1 MPALIQ
7 YVQDSLYLPS
17 SADVVIIGG
26 GIAGAAACWE
36 LARQG
41 VNVVLLEKGL
51 IGAEQS
57 SRNWGWCRQQNRDE
71 RELPLIIHALQ
82 RWQQLNQETGEEL
95 GFRKTGL
102 VYATRNEQDIA
113 AWDNWG
119 KMAKSYDIRSQILNA
134 SQARALTPGSTTD
147 WKGGVHSPDDGHA
160 EPSMAAPGLVRAAIR
175 KGAQVFQQCAVR
187 GLDISA
193 GRVSGVVTE
202 RGIITTSRVI
212 CAAGTWTSMFCR
224 RHGIDLPLGNVIGS
238 AFRTLPVK
246 QVISVPFYTDSFAC
260 RPQLDGGYTVS
271 VSGRGRLE
279 PGFQGLKYARQFYST
294 FNARRHN
301 LTVSPGIMP
310 FIRGPE
316 ALARWSMEGVS
327 PFEKVRI
334 LDPAADQA
342 MVKQGLTAMVRE
354 FPQLQGIQ
362 VAQSWGGMIDSTP
375 DAIPVISPV
384 EKLPGLIVSAGYS
397 GHGFGL
403 GPGAGRLAA
412 DLATDAPPIVDPTP
426 YRYSRLVDGSGLNT
440 PGMM

>member
-7 YVQDSLYLPS
+7 YVQDSLYLPE

-41 VNVVLLEKGL
+41 VSVVLLEKGL

-82 RWQQLNQETGEEL
+82 RWQELNEETGEEL

-113 AWDNWG
+113 AWANWNE
-119 KMAKSYDIRSQILNA
+119 MAKSYDIRSNILNA
-134 SQARALTPGSTTD
+134 EQAKALTPGSTTQ

-160 EPSMAAPGLVRAAIR
+160 EPSMAAPGLVRAAMR

-187 GLDISA
+187 GLDVSA
-193 GRVSGVVTE
+193 GRVSGVITE
-202 RGIITTSRVI
+202 RGTIKTSRVI

-224 RHGIDLPLGNVIGS
+224 RHGIDLPLGNVIGT
-238 AFRTLPVK
+238 AFRTLPIK
-246 QVISVPFYTDSFAC
+246 QAIELPFYTESFAV

-279 PGFQGLKYARQFYST
+279 AGLQGLKYARQFYST
-294 FNARRHN
+294 FKARRKN
-301 LTVSPGIMP
+301 LTIVPSLKP
-310 FIRGPE
+310 FITGPE
-316 ALARWSMEGVS
+316 ALAHWSMDGIS
-327 PFEKVRI
+327 PFEKMRI
-334 LDPAADQA
+334 LDPAADLN
-342 MVKQGLTAMVRE
+342 MVKEGLAAMVRE
-354 FPQLQGIQ
+354 FPELQGVK

-375 DAIPVISPV
+375 DAIPVISEV
-384 EKLPGLIVSAGYS
+384 DKLPGLILSAGYS
-397 GHGFGL
+397 GHGFGI

-412 DLATDAPPIVDPTP
+412 DLAMNATPVVDPTP
-426 YRYSRLVDGSGLNT
+426 YRYSRLVDGSGLDT

>member
-7 YVQDSLYLPS
+7 YVQDSLYLPE

-41 VNVVLLEKGL
+41 VSVVLLEKGL

-82 RWQQLNQETGEEL
+82 RWQELNEETGEEL

-113 AWDNWG
+113 AWANWNE
-119 KMAKSYDIRSQILNA
+119 MAKSYDIRSNILNA
-134 SQARALTPGSTTD
+134 EQAKALTPGSTTQ

-160 EPSMAAPGLVRAAIR
+160 EPSMAAPGLVRAAMR

-193 GRVSGVVTE
+193 GRVSGVITE
-202 RGIITTSRVI
+202 RGTIKTSRVI

-224 RHGIDLPLGNVIGS
+224 RHGIDLPLGNVIGT
-238 AFRTLPVK
+238 AFRTLPIK
-246 QVISVPFYTDSFAC
+246 QAIELPFYTESFAV

-279 PGFQGLKYARQFYST
+279 AGLQGLKYARQFYST
-294 FNARRHN
+294 FKARRKN
-301 LTVSPGIMP
+301 LTIVPSLKP
-310 FIRGPE
+310 FITGPE
-316 ALARWSMEGVS
+316 ALAHWSMDGIS
-327 PFEKVRI
+327 PFEKMRI
-334 LDPAADQA
+334 LDPAADLN
-342 MVKQGLTAMVRE
+342 MVKEGLAAMVRE
-354 FPQLQGIQ
+354 FPELQGVK

-375 DAIPVISPV
+375 DAIPVISEV
-384 EKLPGLIVSAGYS
+384 DKLPGLILSAGYS
-397 GHGFGL
+397 GHGFGI

-412 DLATDAPPIVDPTP
+412 DLAMNATPVVDPTP
-426 YRYSRLVDGSGLNT
+426 YRYSRLVDGSGLDT

>member
-342 MVKQGLTAMVRE
+342 MVQQGLTAMVRE

-412 DLATDAPPIVDPTP
+412 DLATDAPPVVDPTP
-426 YRYSRLVDGSGLNT
+426 YRYSRLVDASGLNT
-440 PGMM
+440 PGRM